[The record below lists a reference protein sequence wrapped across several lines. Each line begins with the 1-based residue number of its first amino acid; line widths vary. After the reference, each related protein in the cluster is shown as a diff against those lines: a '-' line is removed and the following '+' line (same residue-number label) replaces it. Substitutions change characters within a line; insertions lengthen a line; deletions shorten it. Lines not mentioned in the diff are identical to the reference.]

1 MNNLASID
9 LNLLVVLDALLAEQ
23 HVSRAALRLNKSQ
36 PAVSHALGRLR
47 VLLDDPLLVR
57 RGGKLEVTPFARNLA
72 PELAA
77 ILGQLQELLKTPG
90 FDPAHARRTFR
101 LAMSDYG
108 AALLLPRL
116 IKVLRQEAPQSDLVV
131 SQAGREV
138 MQSQVIE
145 GEIDLALGVFPER
158 RMDVCDQVL
167 FCEEFV
173 CVADKTHFPDSATC
187 SLERYVASSHILVS
201 LHADHASANE
211 IDVALEQVGAFRRN
225 VLIVPHW
232 SIAVDLVR
240 GTDLILTVARCIV
253 PAQDRLDGLVMFDP
267 PVDIPKFAFR
277 QIWHRRRDSDPAH
290 IWLRQTVARLLAA
303 P

>member
-1 MNNLASID
+1 MNNLSAID

-47 VLLDDPLLVR
+47 LLLDDPLLVR
-57 RGGKLEVTPFARNLA
+57 RGGKLVATPFARSLA

-90 FDPAHARRTFR
+90 FDPATARRTFR

-108 AALLLPRL
+108 AALLLPGL
-116 IKVLRQEAPQSDLVV
+116 IRVMRTEAPLCDLVI

-158 RMDVCDQVL
+158 RADICDQVL
-167 FCEEFV
+167 FREEFI
-173 CVADKTHFPDSATC
+173 CVADKEHFHHRAGL
-187 SLERYVASSHILVS
+187 SLERYVASAHILVS
-201 LHADHASANE
+201 LHADSASANE
-211 IDVALEQVGAFRRN
+211 IEVALGQLGVFRRN
-225 VLIVPHW
+225 VMIVPHW

-240 GTDLILTVARCIV
+240 GTDLILTVARSIV
-253 PAQDRLDGLVMFDP
+253 PAPDHLDGLFVFAP
-267 PVDIPKFAFR
+267 PFDIPSFAFR
-277 QIWHRRRDSDPAH
+277 QIWHQRRDSDPAH
-290 IWLRQTVARLLAA
+290 LWLRQNVTRLLRD
-303 P
+303 